1 MRKIFILSLFLLPL
15 FVNAQ
20 DETYRF
26 GDDVKRSETPDNTI
40 QGDYY
45 IVPVQ
50 DRLFTSQF
58 NKYFLQ
64 YNDMSFED
72 MRAFF
77 QQNLNKYVY
86 MELAKHTSAVDAVA
100 LNDGKRETSLIYENV
115 NFSYIDL
122 PVEEEEETKIDQ
134 LKNKFKKKDKADE
147 APKGTYV
154 AQGQLVT
161 KRDNTPKYLDAEVTD
176 RSFLPLIQSFHA
188 TKYIVMLNQLE
199 LVYPTNTAQLDL
211 QYERFQREIK
221 VHYTVVD
228 GSGTKVC
235 GGLATTYFS
244 PELNDLNTIVETH
257 FPEIAKQIVMNIP
270 AFQDVYETSSEEK

>member
-15 FVNAQ
+15 FVQAQ

-26 GDDVKRSETPDNTI
+26 GNEVKKAETPDVSV
-40 QGDYY
+40 QGEYF

-50 DRLFTSQF
+50 DRLFTSHF
-58 NKYFLQ
+58 NKDFLQ

-86 MELAKHTSAVDAVA
+86 QELAKHSSAVDAIA
-100 LNDGKRETSLIYENV
+100 INDGKKETTLIYENV
-115 NFSYIDL
+115 NFSYENV
-122 PVEEEEETKIDQ
+122 PVEEEELSKVDQ
-134 LKNKFKKKDKADE
+134 LKSKFKKKEKEE

-154 AQGQLVT
+154 SQGQLVT
-161 KRDNTPKYLDAEVTD
+161 NRDYAEKYLDAQVTD

-188 TKYIVMLNQLE
+188 NNYIVMLNQLE
-199 LVYPTNTAQLDL
+199 LVYPTNTPQLDM

-228 GSGTKVC
+228 QNGTKVC
-235 GGLATTYFS
+235 GGLAKSYFS
-244 PELNDLNTIVETH
+244 PEENDLNLIVEKY

-270 AFQDVYETSSEEK
+270 AFQDVYETSTEEK